1 MEKRGGLGGEH
12 RARHDE
18 EEKVKA
24 VSVTCLISTTAL
36 CDGEDFIPH
45 FTIPRLKEVMIRF

>member
-1 MEKRGGLGGEH
+1 VEKRGSLGSEH

-24 VSVTCLISTTAL
+24 ISVTCLISTTAL
-36 CDGEDFIPH
+36 CDGEDFLPH
-45 FTIPRLKEVMIRF
+45 FTIPRLKEVRIRF